1 MIDLEK
7 VVQNAVVIHPL
18 TASHVARY
26 ADYDLEEAVRL
37 CEALEVKVVADEIV
51 PVREIRAGEFF
62 GKGKIADIKAM
73 INANDADIVV
83 INGQLAP
90 IQQRNL
96 EKAWNA
102 KVIDRT
108 GMILEIFALRA
119 ATKEGKLQVELARQ
133 AYERS
138 RLVRTWT
145 HLERQ
150 RGGQGFTAG
159 PGETQIESDR
169 RMLDGKIGKLKRQID
184 EVRRTRALQRVQRQR
199 APERVVALVG
209 YTNAGKSTIFN
220 RLTTGG
226 VLAKDM
232 LFATLDT
239 THRILP
245 MPSGK
250 TAVLSD
256 TVGFISDLPT
266 DLITAFRATLEE
278 VKEADLI
285 LHVRDAEDPLAERR
299 RKDVMDILNSLD
311 AGPKH
316 GQPIIEVLNK
326 ADRLSDEA
334 RSVMQERAI
343 ASRDQEN
350 LTDVYVVSALTG
362 HNIDALLS
370 GIEATL
376 SASDEVMNFDIP
388 PSDYSIRA
396 WLHTHGEVLSERV
409 SDLGH
414 SLIEVKLPAIE
425 AGIAGARYKAFV
437 KAPTPKS

>member
-1 MIDLEK
+1 MIDLQK

-83 INGQLAP
+83 VNGQLAP

-169 RMLDGKIGKLKRQID
+169 RMLDGKISKLKRQID

-326 ADRLSDEA
+326 ADRLSDDA
-334 RSVMQERAI
+334 RSVLQERAI

-396 WLHTHGEVLSERV
+396 WLHTHGEVLSESV
-409 SDLGH
+409 SDFGH
-414 SLIEVKLPAIE
+414 SLIEVKLPSIE

-437 KAPTPKS
+437 KASSPKS

>member
-1 MIDLEK
+1 MIDLKK
-7 VVQNAVVIHPL
+7 VVQNAIVIHPV
-18 TASHVARY
+18 TASSKSQF

-37 CEALEVKVVADEIV
+37 CEALEVNVVADEII
-51 PVREIRAGEFF
+51 PVREIRAGEYF

-73 INANDADIVV
+73 VSANDADIVV
-83 INGQLAP
+83 VNNSLAP

-96 EKAWNA
+96 EKIWNA

-150 RGGQGFTAG
+150 RGGQGFLSG

-169 RMLDGKIGKLKRQID
+169 RMLDMRIGKLKRQID
-184 EVRRTRALQRVQRQR
+184 DVSRTRALQRVQRQR

-239 THRILP
+239 THRVLP
-245 MPSGK
+245 LPSGK
-250 TAVLSD
+250 SAVLSD

-285 LHVRDAEDPLAERR
+285 LHVRDAGDPLAERR
-299 RKDVMDILNSLD
+299 RKDVMDILNSLE

-326 ADRLSDEA
+326 ADLVSAEERGVL
-334 RSVMQERAI
+334 VERAA
-343 ASRDQEN
+343 ASRDQDSV
-350 LTDVYVVSALTG
+350 TDTYVVSALTG
-362 HNIDALLS
+362 MNIDALMD
-370 GIEATL
+370 GVEATL
-376 SASDEVMNFDIP
+376 SAADEVLNFDIP
-388 PSDYSIRA
+388 PKDYAIRA
-396 WLHTHGEVLSERV
+396 WLHTHGEVLSEDV
-409 SDLGH
+409 SDQGH
-414 SLIEVKLPAIE
+414 SLLEVKLPSIE
-425 AGIAGARYKAFV
+425 AGIAGARYKKFLA
-437 KAPTPKS
+437 KTS